1 MGSHGC
7 SPVATDVTKVIV
19 RTIIVILHHRNCSE
33 GGRKGGRRGR
43 VREGGREGGRRERQV
58 KREGG
63 REGGEGREREGER
76 SRHGKR
82 EKGDGL
88 CSSPTLVVSR
98 VWLIGRGHTG
108 WNDGIPGSVMVGSNW
123 HDMGILGGESMIVC
137 SPCTTPIH
145 SPLSL

>member
-1 MGSHGC
+1 MGSHGRT
-7 SPVATDVTKVIV
+7 PVATDVTKVIV

-33 GGRKGGRRGR
+33 GGRRGR
-43 VREGGREGGRRERQV
+43 VREGGRRERQV

-63 REGGEGREREGER
+63 RREGEGGRR

-88 CSSPTLVVSR
+88 CSSLTLVVSR

-123 HDMGILGGESMIVC
+123 HDMGILGGESVIVC